1 MSVHQEISKHSSR
14 QHAIVSEFLML
25 EQRREKLIDIAVEQ
39 CGKGLPFSVKEINEV
54 SKQMNQL
61 AQKGIVPQRKLI
73 TEQMVKEYVH
83 KKNQAS
89 NL

>member
-14 QHAIVSEFLML
+14 QHAIVSEFLRL
-25 EQRREKLIDIAVEQ
+25 EQRRENLIDIAVEQ

-73 TEQMVKEYVH
+73 TEQMVKEYAH
-83 KKNQAS
+83 KKNQA
-89 NL
+89 